1 MANSVIFSMAPYHVL
16 SYGTLLGTSFWHS
29 FINSPV
35 LFKTVERPAFSAVQS
50 CLFPVYFGLQ
60 TALPAVLALSFP
72 GNSLVGVPSGL
83 SGLFH
88 ASKRWNSLVPIAIM
102 FFTGLANLVVLQPAT
117 AKTMKQR
124 KGQAKRDGK
133 EYYAEGPHSEEMQI
147 LNKKFGMLHG
157 ISSLLNLATF
167 LATVAYGFTL
177 GTRIQSIADRI

>member
-1 MANSVIFSMAPYHVL
+1 
-16 SYGTLLGTSFWHS
+16 
-29 FINSPV
+29 
-35 LFKTVERPAFSAVQS
+35 
-50 CLFPVYFGLQ
+50 
-60 TALPAVLALSFP
+60 
-72 GNSLVGVPSGL
+72 
-83 SGLFH
+83 
-88 ASKRWNSLVPIAIM
+88 M

-133 EYYAEGPHSEEMQI
+133 DYYAEGPHSEEMQI